1 MSGLMWEEQREKRRN
16 ESLENHERLSRL
28 FREDRLSF
36 ERERRDAIRELI
48 DSAPDEEQRK
58 RLWDLQN
65 SWDKKM
71 KGAGSPHNRLVL
83 AQLFFWDH
91 FHNVWNPEIQKFNR
105 ILNESD

>member
-1 MSGLMWEEQREKRRN
+1 MAGLMWEEEREKRRK

-36 ERERRDAIRELI
+36 ERERRKAIRELI
-48 DSAPDEEQRK
+48 DSAPDEEQKK

-71 KGAGSPHNRLVL
+71 KGAGSAHNRFVL
-83 AQLFFWDH
+83 AQVFFWDH
-91 FHNVWNPEIQKFNR
+91 FHNVWNPEIQKLNSM
-105 ILNESD
+105 LNESD